1 MNANIS
7 SYKCLVSVGAW
18 LVMPLLLTSSLA
30 RAQMLR
36 GQILYEEKCAV
47 CHSSGATGSRAP
59 TRDTLREFTP
69 ERVLEAITNGVM
81 KSQAEG
87 LTDEQKRGIAE
98 YITLRPMGSSAKGD
112 ASSMKNQ
119 CSVAAPIGELSARAL
134 WNGWSP
140 DHSNARFQSSGAAG
154 ITADQ
159 IPRLKLK
166 WAFGFPGATSAYAQP
181 TVVDGHLFTSSD
193 AGYVYSLA
201 AETGCIYW
209 SFSASAG
216 VRTPIIIGN
225 GPARGMANVR
235 RIAYFGDVRANVYAV
250 DADTGRLLWK
260 AQVERHPQARITGGL
275 VLEGNR
281 LLVPVSS
288 LEELSGN
295 DNHYECCTF
304 RGSVV
309 ALEANSG
316 NQIWKTYTIQ
326 DEPKPARKSASG
338 VQLWGPAGGAVW
350 NTPTIDIERGE
361 VYFGTGNAY
370 TSPAAPTTDSV
381 MALDLRSGRILW
393 WHQLVAQDAWVIGCG
408 RDDRARTDHCPDR
421 DLQNSAY
428 FDVDMAASPILHQLP
443 DGRRILITTGEAGLV
458 NALDPAHE
466 GRVVWT
472 ADLGRMPM
480 QLPRG
485 PGQGENQPG
494 VAFGGAVDERA
505 AYFPLER
512 HEGGITAIN
521 VITGKEFWHTL
532 APKPNCN
539 GERGCN
545 AEQQSAATVIPG
557 AVFSGARDGMLRAY
571 STGNGK
577 ILWEFNTKQSFE
589 TVNGVAAKGGGLGG
603 PGVTVAGGMV
613 FSNSGYGGLQGI
625 PGNVLLAFGIE

>member
-1 MNANIS
+1 MNANIGRSKRMGFIGTWMLVLVLFGS
-7 SYKCLVSVGAW
+7 SG
-18 LVMPLLLTSSLA
+18 A

-36 GQILYEEKCAV
+36 GQMQYEAKCAV
-47 CHSSGATGSRAP
+47 CHSAGATVSRAP
-59 TRDTLREFTP
+59 IRETLLEFTP
-69 ERVLEAITNGVM
+69 ERVLEAITSGVM

-87 LTDEQKRGIAE
+87 LTDEQKRAVAE
-98 YITLRPMGSSAKGD
+98 YVALRPLGSSAKGD
-112 ASSMKNQ
+112 ASAFKNQ
-119 CSVAAPIGELSARAL
+119 CSATTPIGEVSGGAT

-140 DHSNARFQSSGAAG
+140 DHSNARFQSSSAAG
-154 ITADQ
+154 LTAEQ

-166 WAFGFPGATSAYAQP
+166 WAFGFPGATSVYAQP
-181 TVVDGHLFTSSD
+181 VVVDGHLFTSSD

-216 VRTPIIIGN
+216 VRTPIIIGS
-225 GPARGMANVR
+225 GPIRGMATAR
-235 RIAYFGDVRANVYAV
+235 HIAYFGDVRANVYAV

-260 AQVERHPQARITGGL
+260 TQVERHSQARITGGI

-295 DNHYECCTF
+295 DSHYECCTF
-304 RGSVV
+304 RGSIV
-309 ALEANSG
+309 ALEASSG

-326 DEPKPARKSASG
+326 EEPEPTKKSASG

-350 NTPTIDIERGE
+350 NTPTIDPERGE
-361 VYFGTGNAY
+361 LYFGTGNAY

-381 MALDLRSGRILW
+381 MALDLRTGRILW
-393 WHQLVAQDAWVIGCG
+393 WYQVVNQDAWVIGCG

-421 DLQNSAY
+421 NSQNSTY
-428 FDVDMAASPILHQLP
+428 FDVDMAASPILHHLP

-472 ADLGRMPM
+472 ADLGKMPI
-480 QLPRG
+480 QSPRE

-494 VAFGGAVDERA
+494 VAFGGAADERA

-521 VITGKEFWHTL
+521 LASGKELWHTL

-545 AEQQSAATVIPG
+545 AEQQSAATVISG
-557 AVFSGARDGMLRAY
+557 AVFSGARDGMLHAY
-571 STGNGK
+571 STRDGK
-577 ILWEFNTKQSFE
+577 PLWEFNTKQSFQ
-589 TVNGVAAKGGGLGG
+589 TVNGVVAKGGGLGG

-613 FSNSGYGGLQGI
+613 FSNSGYGVLQGT
-625 PGNVLLAFGIE
+625 PGNVLLAFAVE

>member
-1 MNANIS
+1 MSANIS
-7 SYKCLVSVGAW
+7 HKRGVLVAAW
-18 LVMPLLLTSSLA
+18 LLMPLLLTSSLA

-36 GQILYEEKCAV
+36 GQMLYEQKCAV
-47 CHSSGATGSRAP
+47 CHSPGAAGSRAP
-59 TRDTLREFTP
+59 TRDTLSELTP
-69 ERVLEAITNGVM
+69 ERVLEAITNGIM
-81 KSQAEG
+81 RSQAEG
-87 LTDEQKRGIAE
+87 LTGDQKRGIAE
-98 YITLRPMGSSAKGD
+98 YVVLRPLGSSANGD
-112 ASSMKNQ
+112 LSAMKNK
-119 CSVAAPIGELSARAL
+119 CSLTAPIGELSERAP
-134 WNGWSP
+134 WNGWGP

-154 ITADQ
+154 ITAGQ
-159 IPRLKLK
+159 VPRLKLK

-201 AETGCIYW
+201 TDTGCIYW
-209 SFSASAG
+209 SFPASAG
-216 VRTPIIIGN
+216 VRTPIIVGN

-235 RIAYFGDVRANVYAV
+235 RIAYFGDVRANVYAL
-250 DADTGRLLWK
+250 DADTGRLVWK
-260 AQVERHPQARITGGL
+260 TKVEQHPQARITGGL

-295 DNHYECCTF
+295 DSHYECCTF

-309 ALEANSG
+309 ALEASSG

-326 DEPKPARKSASG
+326 DEPKPIRKSESG
-338 VQLWGPAGGAVW
+338 VQLWGPAGGGVW
-350 NTPTIDIERGE
+350 NTPTLDVERGE
-361 VYFGTGNAY
+361 VYFGVGNAY

-381 MALDLRSGRILW
+381 MALDLKSGRILW
-393 WHQLVAQDAWVIGCG
+393 WHQVVAQDSWVIGCG

-421 DLQNSAY
+421 TLQNSKY
-428 FDVDMAASPILHQLP
+428 FDVDMGASPILRQLP

-466 GRVVWT
+466 GRVIWT
-472 ADLGRMPM
+472 ADLGGMPM
-480 QLPRG
+480 QLPRE
-485 PGQGENQPG
+485 PGSGENQPG
-494 VAFGGAVDERA
+494 VAFGGAADEQA

-521 VITGKEFWHTL
+521 VDTGKELWHML

-571 STGNGK
+571 STRDGK

-589 TVNGVAAKGGGLGG
+589 TVNGVVAKGGGLGG

-613 FSNSGYGGLQGI
+613 FSNSGYGVLQGT

>member
-408 RDDRARTDHCPDR
+408 SLGGHLKTGHRWT
-421 DLQNSAY
+421 LQNRPTEQNQNKIIYTLSAVTRATV
-428 FDVDMAASPILHQLP
+428 FQRATA
-443 DGRRILITTGEAGLV
+443 AGL
-458 NALDPAHE
+458 
-466 GRVVWT
+466 
-472 ADLGRMPM
+472 
-480 QLPRG
+480 
-485 PGQGENQPG
+485 
-494 VAFGGAVDERA
+494 
-505 AYFPLER
+505 Y
-512 HEGGITAIN
+512 
-521 VITGKEFWHTL
+521 
-532 APKPNCN
+532 
-539 GERGCN
+539 
-545 AEQQSAATVIPG
+545 
-557 AVFSGARDGMLRAY
+557 
-571 STGNGK
+571 
-577 ILWEFNTKQSFE
+577 
-589 TVNGVAAKGGGLGG
+589 
-603 PGVTVAGGMV
+603 
-613 FSNSGYGGLQGI
+613 
-625 PGNVLLAFGIE
+625 